1 MSDYNANAMGREL
14 GWDDEIEND
23 SPEYITL
30 PEGEYPFTVTN
41 FERGR
46 YQPGPNSKLPPCN
59 MAVLT
64 IELLSPDG
72 FAVPVKDKLY
82 LHSSTEG
89 FLCEFFTSIGQRKHG
104 ERVRMNWNAVTGS
117 KGRAKVGIREY
128 QKDGETRT
136 INEIKKYLEPDS
148 AIGHSP
154 VPAPQN
160 TTTAAGSGGQQ
171 TAMPGYNFRT
181 GRF

>member
-1 MSDYNANAMGREL
+1 MSNYNTNTQGYEL
-14 GWDDEIEND
+14 GWEDEIEND

-30 PEGEYPFTVTN
+30 PEGEYPFTVTG

-46 YQPGPNSKLPPCN
+46 YQPGPKSKLPPCN

-64 IELLSPDG
+64 IELLSPEG
-72 FAVPVKDKLY
+72 FTVPVKDKLY

-104 ERVRMNWNAVTGS
+104 ERVRMNWNAVTGA

-128 QKDGETRT
+128 QKDGETHT
-136 INEIKKYLEPDS
+136 INEIKKYLESDS
-148 AIGHSP
+148 TLGHASAP
-154 VPAPQN
+154 VHQQAPA
-160 TTTAAGSGGQQ
+160 AAAPGGQQ
-171 TAMPGYNFRT
+171 TDMPGYSFRT